1 MSQKRPPVMKNAPK
15 IDLGAATTV
24 PNNAPSQQP
33 VAPAVAKLSDRV
45 RGMAPGNTITQTVC
59 GRDVTFT
66 LKVIPAEHVSK
77 ATMVWAGNERD
88 QELLSESA
96 LADLIPSFQQGG
108 QQFPA
113 YGRDIHGITEVADGS
128 RRRRT
133 AIVTKRDYQVLV
145 GDLDDEQM
153 AWLSQ
158 IGNDYRP
165 TSAFERGKRYARR
178 LQNEFDGNISKLAEA
193 ENISRKIITRCMA
206 TAELPS
212 IIITLFAN
220 PNELSARAGEAL
232 AKHYKAN
239 EDAVEMTAISLANR
253 KIRGEALDTDDIIS
267 LLHECG
273 GREPKPVT
281 VRTFGSGIKVTTKP
295 TGVAISL
302 KKVPDEL
309 LKKIEALLEEH
320 EKEQQELA
328 RNEVHNSMA
337 ELENVVATIRAAAA
351 VEKYDIPDNVLQG
364 MIPAARSILEN
375 KWNEES
381 TMKEIRR
388 IMRERYIA

>member
-88 QELLSESA
+88 QELLTESA

-113 YGRDIHGITEVADGS
+113 YGRDVHGITEVADGS

-178 LQNEFDGNISKLAEA
+178 LQSEFDGNISKLADA

-239 EDAVEMTAISLANR
+239 EDAVEMTALNLANR
-253 KIRGEALDTDDIIS
+253 KHLSEELDTDDIIS

-281 VRTFGSGIKVTTKP
+281 VRTFGAGIKVTTKP

-320 EKEQQELA
+320 EKEQQDLA
-328 RNEVHNSMA
+328 RNEVHDSMA
-337 ELENVVATIRAAAA
+337 ELEKVVNVIRAAAA
-351 VEKYDIPDNVLQG
+351 SIEYKIADNELQSMIPSARNVLDKG
-364 MIPAARSILEN
+364 VSELEALTEISEIMTKRFIL
-375 KWNEES
+375 
-381 TMKEIRR
+381 
-388 IMRERYIA
+388 